1 MFTKRIERTTQIDQS
16 WTVELQRR
24 NGGSA
29 RRRQGEHAC
38 EVIVPGKMCSPALLA
53 RMKQPHE
60 CFSDGISN
68 NSALGFMLVAAVAA
82 ECQIVSRRR
91 PTETAWYDVIN
102 CEGICRVSSLCAA
115 VFATMLAAISNQ
127 AAQFRRDVPFRH
139 VRENGWCPSIACTKG
154 RQRDAGRL
162 LIESVDESQMALGNR
177 QGVEQAGGYS
187 PTGPARSRSTSTFW
201 PVLRRQLPSAK
212 ARLAMG

>member
-1 MFTKRIERTTQIDQS
+1 MFTNRIEYTTQIDQA

-29 RRRQGEHAC
+29 RWRQSEHVR

-68 NSALGFMLVAAVAA
+68 NSSPGFMLVAAVAA
-82 ECQIVSRRR
+82 ECQTVSRRR
-91 PTETAWYDVIN
+91 PAETAWYDVIN
-102 CEGICRVSSLCAA
+102 CEGICRVSRLCVA

-127 AAQFRRDVPFRH
+127 AAQLSREVPFRH
-139 VRENGWCPSIACTKG
+139 CR
-154 RQRDAGRL
+154 
-162 LIESVDESQMALGNR
+162 GNR
-177 QGVEQAGGYS
+177 
-187 PTGPARSRSTSTFW
+187 SRVDSST
-201 PVLRRQLPSAK
+201 PP
-212 ARLAMG
+212 